1 MAKATAI
8 TTKLRPLGDRVVI
21 KPSERE
27 EMFTGPTEPTPNL
40 PALRKAA
47 QYDASE
53 GIVGWYIGYNGT
65 GCTRLGHDASTVT
78 VIIDHS

>member
-1 MAKATAI
+1 
-8 TTKLRPLGDRVVI
+8 
-21 KPSERE
+21 
-27 EMFTGPTEPTPNL
+27 MFTGPTALTPNL

-65 GCTRLGHDASTVT
+65 GCIRLGHDASTVT